1 MRLTC
6 PPTSMAVTVRRFC
19 RDKEGE
25 SNKCRYD
32 EDYSCDQRV
41 ELLGGSLRD
50 APVLHLAFDDHVHE
64 LDAAKNDAC
73 TTKILEAQHRSG
85 ATLDGTVVL
94 LDDVVQVLLL

>member
-1 MRLTC
+1 
-6 PPTSMAVTVRRFC
+6 
-19 RDKEGE
+19 
-25 SNKCRYD
+25 
-32 EDYSCDQRV
+32 
-41 ELLGGSLRD
+41 LRD

-94 LDDVVQVLLL
+94 LDDVVQGICRNNDAAVEFALPTLCFGPR